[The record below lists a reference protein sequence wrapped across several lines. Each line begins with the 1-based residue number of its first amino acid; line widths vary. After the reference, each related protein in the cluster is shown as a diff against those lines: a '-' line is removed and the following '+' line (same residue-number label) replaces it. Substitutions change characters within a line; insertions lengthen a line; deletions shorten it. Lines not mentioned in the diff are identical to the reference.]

1 MKIIRNGK
9 IARLAA
15 GGGPGGGARLK
26 AECQRLKTLY
36 REETF
41 NAKRS
46 TSNFQGWR
54 TKRWCLPRSGPDW
67 RVPGVWTGGN
77 LAKLKPIKV
86 NQGEIFPEKEEAQE
100 EVEGSR
106 TDCGDEP
113 SPPRRRWFPDSL
125 CAKPAVGGARIYENL
140 AKLKRIK
147 VDQGDKFLKKLKGR
161 MRRRV
166 IWSGVGTGRP
176 HPEGCRTRWWIAC
189 PYGKITCHKVSRSE
203 RDKVCRS
210 ATDSTSYGWQ
220 SDPVH
225 LEGQR
230 GLWESMGHN
239 GSYFLLNMS
248 GTIRLRCA
256 SAYAKAAARQ
266 DGATRNE
273 KEDEDDLFAPG
284 YRSCGY
290 RPKSGRGRPS
300 HLDAAFWR

>member
-86 NQGEIFPEKEEAQE
+86 NQGEIFSEKEEAQE
-100 EVEGSR
+100 EAEGSR

-113 SPPRRRWFPDSL
+113 SPPRGMQDALVDCLPVWKDNLPQSVPLRAGQSL
-125 CAKPAVGGARIYENL
+125 SQRDRLYQL
-140 AKLKRIK
+140 
-147 VDQGDKFLKKLKGR
+147 
-161 MRRRV
+161 RV
-166 IWSGVGTGRP
+166 AERP
-176 HPEGCRTRWWIAC
+176 C
-189 PYGKITCHKVSRSE
+189 P
-203 RDKVCRS
+203 
-210 ATDSTSYGWQ
+210 
-220 SDPVH
+220 P
-225 LEGQR
+225 
-230 GLWESMGHN
+230 
-239 GSYFLLNMS
+239 
-248 GTIRLRCA
+248 
-256 SAYAKAAARQ
+256 
-266 DGATRNE
+266 
-273 KEDEDDLFAPG
+273 
-284 YRSCGY
+284 
-290 RPKSGRGRPS
+290 
-300 HLDAAFWR
+300 